1 MSDNFLKINYDLL
14 NRTDLNF
21 ADKAM
26 ISLINSYISQ
36 NQEFWMTNSAIADTF
51 GITIKMVKHILFKLK
66 NLGLIQTK
74 LVYKVNSK
82 EVERRFITLTTP
94 SENVPT
100 PSSIRTT
107 PSDYRTTPSEN
118 GTRYKIKDK
127 IKDKNKDKNILEHQ
141 NTGEKIK
148 IEKKFGN
155 LKEDI
160 YICNTKEE
168 DMAIVTDPYILSGQY
183 SKDRFP
189 YMQQN
194 STQEILSSDEKKRK
208 IQLEYK
214 LMGEFLQIDKNL
226 LFEYIIQNQEEK
238 FKLITMIDLT
248 PTQKKLCEDYR
259 ELVKK
264 ELPTE
269 RSEEIHL

>member
-14 NRTDLNF
+14 KRTDLNF

-26 ISLINSYISQ
+26 ISLINSFISQ

-141 NTGEKIK
+141 NTGEK
-148 IEKKFGN
+148 FGN
-155 LKEDI
+155 LKSDT
-160 YICNTKEE
+160 YICENKQE
-168 DMAIVTDPYILSGQY
+168 DMPKITDEYILSGQY

-214 LMGEFLQIDKNL
+214 LMGEFLQVDKNL
-226 LFEYIIQNQEEK
+226 LFEYILSNQEGK
-238 FKLITMIDLT
+238 FKLITNQDLS
-248 PTQKKLCEDYR
+248 PTQKQLIQDYR

>member
-107 PSDYRTTPSEN
+107 PSSNRTTPSEN
-118 GTRYKIKDK
+118 GTRYKNIDK
-127 IKDKNKDKNILEHQ
+127 NKDKNKDKNILEY
-141 NTGEKIK
+141 TGQKIK

-168 DMAIVTDPYILSGQY
+168 NMAIVTDPYILSGQY

-189 YMQQN
+189 HMHQN
-194 STQEILSSDEKKRK
+194 STEEILSSDEKKKK

-214 LMGEFLQIDKNL
+214 LMSEFLQVDKNL
-226 LFEYIIQNQEEK
+226 LFEYILSNQEEK
-238 FKLITMIDLT
+238 FKLITNQDLS
-248 PTQKKLCEDYR
+248 PMQKQLIQDYR

-264 ELPTE
+264 ELPTTT
-269 RSEEIHL
+269 SVVDSSL